1 MKIPHDRSN
10 INPAYL
16 QIFSMIFLR
25 KRIKAVRETY
35 NFCAGPA
42 TMPLNVLK
50 KAQDELLDWQKQGA
64 SVMEVSHRGKEFV
77 ALAKECEANLR
88 ELLDIPVNYKVLFLQ
103 GGGLSQFGLIPLNL
117 LGNRVGDGKTTVD
130 YLETGVWSKK
140 AAKEGSRYAISNIIY
155 SGKEDG
161 YIDVPNKNYINVN
174 PESAYLHLCS
184 NETINGVEFFYDIK
198 NCPIPVVA
206 DMSSNILS
214 KRIDV
219 SQYGLIYAG
228 AQKNI
233 GPAGLTLVI
242 IREDLL
248 GNASPF
254 VPDALNYTLQAENDS
269 MLNTPPTFAIYL
281 MSLVLE
287 ELKKKGG
294 LEEMEKLNHKKAFLL
309 YSTIDNSR
317 LYRNPIHVDARSNM
331 TIPFTLADPTLDSLF
346 LKEAEERKLINLKGH
361 RSVGG
366 MRASIYNAMPIEG
379 VIALTNFMKDFEAKH
394 YS

>member
-1 MKIPHDRSN
+1 MRD
-10 INPAYL
+10 
-16 QIFSMIFLR
+16 
-25 KRIKAVRETY
+25 TY

-42 TMPLNVLK
+42 TMPYNVLK
-50 KAQDELLDWQKQGA
+50 KAQEELLDWQQQGA

-77 ALAKECEANLR
+77 ALAKECEADLR

-103 GGGLSQFGLIPLNL
+103 GGGLAQFGLIPMNL
-117 LGNRVGDGKTTVD
+117 LGDRMGDGKTTVD

-140 AAKEGSRYAISNIIY
+140 SAIEGSRYALSNILY
-155 SGKEDG
+155 SGKEEG
-161 YIDVPNKNYINVN
+161 YVNVPDKNAINVDPN
-174 PESAYLHLCS
+174 SAYLHLCS

-214 KRIDV
+214 RRIDV

-233 GPAGLTLVI
+233 GPAGLTVVI

-248 GNASPF
+248 GKASKF

-281 MSLVLE
+281 MSLVLK
-287 ELKKKGG
+287 ELKEKGG
-294 LEEMEKLNHKKAFLL
+294 LEEMEKLNHKKAFML
-309 YSTIDNSR
+309 YNTIDNSR
-317 LYRNPIHVDARSNM
+317 LYRNPVHVDARSNM

-346 LKEAEERKLINLKGH
+346 LKEAEEHKLINLKGH

-379 VIALTNFMKDFEAKH
+379 VIALTNFMKDFEARH

>member
-1 MKIPHDRSN
+1 
-10 INPAYL
+10 
-16 QIFSMIFLR
+16 
-25 KRIKAVRETY
+25 
-35 NFCAGPA
+35 
-42 TMPLNVLK
+42 MPYNVLK
-50 KAQDELLDWQKQGA
+50 KAQEELLDWQKQGA

-77 ALAKECEANLR
+77 ALAKECEADLR

-103 GGGLSQFGLIPLNL
+103 GGGLAQFGLIPLNL
-117 LGNRVGDGKTTVD
+117 LGDRVGDGKTTID

-140 AAKEGSRYAISNIIY
+140 SAIEGSRYALSNILY
-155 SGKEDG
+155 SGKAEG
-161 YIDVPNKNYINVN
+161 YINVPDVNAIRVN

-219 SQYGLIYAG
+219 SQYGVIYAG

-248 GNASPF
+248 GNASKF

-281 MSLVLE
+281 MSLVLK
-287 ELKKKGG
+287 ELKEKGG
-294 LEEMEKLNHKKAFLL
+294 
-309 YSTIDNSR
+309 
-317 LYRNPIHVDARSNM
+317 
-331 TIPFTLADPTLDSLF
+331 
-346 LKEAEERKLINLKGH
+346 
-361 RSVGG
+361 
-366 MRASIYNAMPIEG
+366 
-379 VIALTNFMKDFEAKH
+379 
-394 YS
+394 